1 MLYSLLVIFAK
12 YYYDDI
18 SRRMIWAGHAAQ
30 MRNMINAYDILS
42 ENLKRINHLEHTGV
56 DWMIILNRS

>member
-1 MLYSLLVIFAK
+1 
-12 YYYDDI
+12 
-18 SRRMIWAGHAAQ
+18 MIWAGHAAQ